1 MAPLPERLLP
11 RRAGRSA
18 TGLPTIP
25 RMPQEPQQLRDAEL
39 DLTIERLKEALR
51 ASGANDGDG
60 TAGYLQARRE
70 LDRLWAVSAE
80 RPFLYRTGFWGRL
93 RGLVLVPPKAVLRRL
108 MRWYVEPLATDQRQ
122 FNAGVLRL
130 ADELGA
136 ELARLDKRLELL
148 EQGNREA
155 ESDEPRSAG

>member
-1 MAPLPERLLP
+1 MSP
-11 RRAGRSA
+11 
-18 TGLPTIP
+18 
-25 RMPQEPQQLRDAEL
+25 EPQQLGEAEL
-39 DLTIERLKEALR
+39 DLTVERLKEALR
-51 ASGANDGDG
+51 ATGVDDGDG
-60 TAGYLQARRE
+60 SAGYLRARRE

-80 RPFLYRTGFWGRL
+80 RPFLSRPGFWGRL
-93 RGLVLVPPKAVLRRL
+93 RGLVLISPKAVLRRL

-136 ELARLDKRLELL
+136 ELAQLGKRLERL

-155 ESDEPRSAG
+155 ESDGPRSAD

>member
-1 MAPLPERLLP
+1 M
-11 RRAGRSA
+11 
-18 TGLPTIP
+18 
-25 RMPQEPQQLRDAEL
+25 RDAEL
-39 DLTIERLKEALR
+39 DVTVARLKEALR
-51 ASGANDGDG
+51 ATGVDDGVG
-60 TAGYLQARRE
+60 PAGYLPARRE

-80 RPFLYRTGFWGRL
+80 RPYLSRPGFWGRL

-136 ELARLDKRLELL
+136 ELARLEKRLERL
-148 EQGNREA
+148 EQGNLEA
-155 ESDEPRSAG
+155 ESDEPRSAR